1 MSSNT
6 TLNGQQDVDSEI
18 VSTDD
23 SGVVVNSD
31 HIQMQQPSPAEL
43 KALPEI
49 ENDPFLRLQLKNW
62 EEQAASIAKKIE
74 RKETRTFVVKNELYQ
89 LTGFYIVFQGVVL
102 TAVAQ
107 ASALTCRQWWSPFTL
122 SLIASIVAIVGVY
135 QKLDAFRD
143 VKDNLK
149 EEKYS
154 FQVLNRNIQLLK
166 QKGKKF
172 DFANDYKPGVRRS
185 SLRQPFTFKS
195 TLEKLCS
202 VVFSS
207 NFVLFLSVL
216 AFSVVILISCNKI
229 LCKG

>member
-135 QKLDAFRD
+135 QRLDAFRD

-154 FQVLNRNIQLLK
+154 FQVLPS
-166 QKGKKF
+166 
-172 DFANDYKPGVRRS
+172 AP
-185 SLRQPFTFKS
+185 
-195 TLEKLCS
+195 
-202 VVFSS
+202 
-207 NFVLFLSVL
+207 
-216 AFSVVILISCNKI
+216 
-229 LCKG
+229 

>member
-6 TLNGQQDVDSEI
+6 TLNGQQEVDSKI
-18 VSTDD
+18 VSTD
-23 SGVVVNSD
+23 SGVVVSSD
-31 HIQMQQPSPAEL
+31 HIQMQQASTAEL
-43 KALPEI
+43 NALLEI

-74 RKETRTFVVKNELYQ
+74 RKETRTFVVNNELYQ
-89 LTGFYIVFQGVVL
+89 LAGFYIVFQGVVL

-107 ASALTCRQWWSPFTL
+107 ASALGCGQWWSPFTL
-122 SLIASIVAIVGVY
+122 SLIASIVTIVGVY

-154 FQVLNRNIQLLK
+154 FQVLTRNIQLLK

-172 DFANDYKPGVRRS
+172 DFATDYKPGVRRA
-185 SLRQPFTFKS
+185 SLKQPFTLKS
-195 TLEKLCS
+195 TLVKLCS

-207 NFVLFLSVL
+207 NFVLFLSL
-216 AFSVVILISCNKI
+216 LGFSVVILISCKKI
-229 LCKG
+229 LCK

>member
-107 ASALTCRQWWSPFTL
+107 AGALTCEQWWSPFTL

-154 FQVLNRNIQLLK
+154 FQVLPS
-166 QKGKKF
+166 
-172 DFANDYKPGVRRS
+172 AP
-185 SLRQPFTFKS
+185 
-195 TLEKLCS
+195 
-202 VVFSS
+202 
-207 NFVLFLSVL
+207 
-216 AFSVVILISCNKI
+216 
-229 LCKG
+229 